1 MNDIQKTVFEAMED
15 WQSKSYPPKL
25 AYLMR
30 AIDLLHEDIA
40 KLYLQEHV
48 ALDTRN
54 IELADQLQAL
64 QDLKWKKVYEFEIR
78 TFEALRWVT
87 PTNGE
92 HNG

>member
-1 MNDIQKTVFEAMED
+1 MNDIQKTVFKAMQD
-15 WQSKSYPPKL
+15 WENKSYPPKL
-25 AYLMR
+25 SYLMR

-54 IELADQLQAL
+54 ITLADQLQTL
-64 QDLKWKKVYEFEIR
+64 QDLKWNKVYEFEIR
-78 TFEALRWVT
+78 VFEALRWIT

-92 HNG
+92 HYE